1 MEPNYSEYS
10 ISELEESLRAIDQEA
25 YPERTNELKKELNN
39 RLENP
44 TTSYEVKDGFEAN
57 EQFYKCPHCEEKIGF
72 FSKALQSWSKI
83 RECPQCKKPFAVTF
97 NIKVFF
103 IALLPMVIFNYF
115 MIKPVLGSLGLSKSI
130 GLGIVCGVLII
141 ISTRLI
147 RVRDESDA
155 TKEV

>member
-1 MEPNYSEYS
+1 MPALSTA
-10 ISELEESLRAIDQEA
+10 ISRGTVHTCTLTCHVSPESCSSTSSRP
-25 YPERTNELKKELNN
+25 YPPYAPRPPFLHIRQRQPVHEGKK
-39 RLENP
+39 P
-44 TTSYEVKDGFEAN
+44 
-57 EQFYKCPHCEEKIGF
+57 YKCPHCEEKIGF

-103 IALLPMVIFNYF
+103 VALLPMVIFNYF

-147 RVRDESDA
+147 RVRESIR
-155 TKEV
+155 

>member
-25 YPERTNELKKELNN
+25 YPERTNDLKKELNN

-44 TTSYEVKDGFEAN
+44 TTSHEVEDGYEAN
-57 EQFYKCPHCEEKIGF
+57 AQFYKCPNCEEKIGF

-83 RECPQCKKPFAVTF
+83 RECPQCKKPFVVTF
-97 NIKVFF
+97 NLKVFF
-103 IALLPMVIFNYF
+103 VALLPMVIFNYF

-141 ISTRLI
+141 ISTRLG
-147 RVRDESDA
+147 RVRDENDT